1 MIFNLIM
8 TYIVCLAVI
17 LKKKK
22 RKICC
27 VHNKAVTLT
36 LNKFT
41 VMF

>member
-8 TYIVCLAVI
+8 AFCIYSMSSSYI
-17 LKKKK
+17 KKKK

-36 LNKFT
+36 LNK
-41 VMF
+41 